1 MLAGMNL
8 TSWFRVPKWQCP
20 ASPAEQ
26 FRGYQWAG
34 IWLCLYLY
42 IQLGS
47 EEPLLGE
54 PTYRVFPAS
63 APCCPIFW
71 HTALL
76 PFPYSICSAIGA
88 PTPASSSFSGLQAS
102 RQDATILSSKPDK
115 PSISIHMAVCRK
127 IFNLGAKP
135 FLSLASHSAQSM
147 KTSFT

>member
-76 PFPYSICSAIGA
+76 PFPYPICSAIGA
-88 PTPASSSFSGLQAS
+88 PTPTSSSFSGLQALQAGCHDS
-102 RQDATILSSKPDK
+102 LKQARQAEHFYSHGCLQENIQ
-115 PSISIHMAVCRK
+115 
-127 IFNLGAKP
+127 LG
-135 FLSLASHSAQSM
+135 S
-147 KTSFT
+147 